1 MKWATISGDYFQALG
16 VPLVRG
22 RFFNDQDTK
31 ETTPVVII
39 NETMARR
46 YWPGDD
52 PIGKGIKGFDP
63 RGRNDDWVR
72 VIGVVK
78 DMHSSG
84 LERSPIAQIYEAQAQ
99 SLDETENLV
108 VRTDATVGVLRDTI
122 RSLDNTAVLTDVT
135 TLGERLKEQNA
146 PRRFQTLL
154 LSLFAALALGLAGA
168 GIFAMMHYT
177 VAQRTKEIG
186 IRMAIGASR
195 ANVVQMILREGLLL
209 VGVGVG
215 IGLAGSLALSRSIR
229 SLLFE
234 VGPGDPITLSAVSIL
249 LAGIALFA
257 CFIPARRATQIDPM
271 IALRCD

>member
-1 MKWATISGDYFQALG
+1 
-16 VPLVRG
+16 
-22 RFFNDQDTK
+22 
-31 ETTPVVII
+31 
-39 NETMARR
+39 MAHR

-52 PIGKGIKGFDP
+52 PVGKGIKGFDP
-63 RGRNDDWVR
+63 RGRNDEWVR

-84 LERSPIAQIYEAQAQ
+84 LERSPVAQIYEAQAQ

-135 TLGERLKEQNA
+135 TLAERLKEQNA
-146 PRRFQTLL
+146 ARRFQTLL

-215 IGLAGSLALSRSIR
+215 IGLGGSLVLSRSIR

-234 VGPGDPITLSAVSIL
+234 VGPGDPITLSTVTIL

-257 CFIPARRATQIDPM
+257 CFIPARRATQIDLM